1 VHREKLVEQFSSM
14 MEIENNDLAGR
25 FQTRKLMLK
34 QIEKWLSNVCHTSHT
49 SFSYVDKS
57 SSFMVSLRYLEI

>member
-1 VHREKLVEQFSSM
+1 MNAIWGVHREKLVEQFSSM

-25 FQTRKLMLK
+25 FQTRK
-34 QIEKWLSNVCHTSHT
+34 QIEKWLSNVCHT

-57 SSFMVSLRYLEI
+57 SSFMVSLGYLEI

>member
-1 VHREKLVEQFSSM
+1 MEQFSSM

-34 QIEKWLSNVCHTSHT
+34 QIEKWLSNVCHTS
-49 SFSYVDKS
+49 FSYVDKS
-57 SSFMVSLRYLEI
+57 SSFMVSLGYLEI